1 MMMLVIMKAFEGL
14 QPEWESTRLGS
25 LLEKGGLVLLGWG
38 TETKPKV
45 EMCRMR

>member
-1 MMMLVIMKAFEGL
+1 MMLVIMKAH
-14 QPEWESTRLGS
+14 GS

-45 EMCRMR
+45 EMCCMR